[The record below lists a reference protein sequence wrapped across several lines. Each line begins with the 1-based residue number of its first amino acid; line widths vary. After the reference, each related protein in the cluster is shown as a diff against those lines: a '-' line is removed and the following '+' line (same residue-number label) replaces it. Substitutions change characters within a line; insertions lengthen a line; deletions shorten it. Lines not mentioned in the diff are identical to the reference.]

1 MLSSVILAG
10 YEGSDHCSEITLP
23 AFACNVKFFCK
34 DRLPLCNRL
43 RYFSA
48 IHSLLHVMFQ
58 SRACAVLKSR
68 VSLSWRRKTRDA
80 LPWQRTTAITCT
92 PARAAFSDGSPPLC
106 AIPPAPGTTL
116 ILSQNY
122 RVKRT
127 TGTESGGKNSAQSA
141 ARDVVSL
148 VYLCV
153 IMVVGYRKQKTTLFL
168 SDIAEFRKILSTN

>member
-1 MLSSVILAG
+1 
-10 YEGSDHCSEITLP
+10 
-23 AFACNVKFFCK
+23 
-34 DRLPLCNRL
+34 
-43 RYFSA
+43 
-48 IHSLLHVMFQ
+48 MFQ

-68 VSLSWRRKTRDA
+68 VSLSWRRKTKVA

-168 SDIAEFRKILSTN
+168 SDIAKFRKILSTNWHARKHFKYSGESTKLYLRMFDNLIFGCSYLFHTYKI